1 MGRFHSHLLQ
11 FGSMHRP
18 TASCYQFD
26 DVILNPDAFS
36 VVKSGRPVAL
46 EPKSI
51 RLLLYLVQNRAR
63 AVSKDELL
71 HSIWEDA
78 AVTDN
83 ALTRVIAQLR
93 KALGDDAK
101 VARYIET
108 IPTVGYRF
116 VAEVAEVNP
125 APPEVSAV

>member
-1 MGRFHSHLLQ
+1 MRRVAPHY
-11 FGSMHRP
+11 R
-18 TASCYQFD
+18 FD
-26 DVILNPDAFS
+26 DIVVQSDAFR
-36 VVKSGRPVAL
+36 VEKGGRTLSL

-51 RLLLYLVQNRAR
+51 RLLLCLIENRPR

-71 HSIWEDA
+71 SRVWEDA

-83 ALTRVIAQLR
+83 ALTRVVAQLR

-108 IPTVGYRF
+108 VPTLG
-116 VAEVAEVNP
+116 
-125 APPEVSAV
+125 